1 MIVIFVVMEVVL
13 ILCIVL
19 YILIGTSDTMVVV
32 VIVVVLVLV
41 LDVVLCILLESYDT
55 MIVVFVIVEVVLI
68 ICILLYAMTLRWWQ
82 LFWCR
87 WYWYFIPFILFLL

>member
-32 VIVVVLVLV
+32 VIVVVVVLV
-41 LDVVLCILLESYDT
+41 LDVVLCILLESSDT
-55 MIVVFVIVEVVLI
+55 MIVVVVIGGGGIEYVYFTICYDTMMLVVVSV
-68 ICILLYAMTLRWWQ
+68 
-82 LFWCR
+82 
-87 WYWYFIPFILFLL
+87 